1 MLRKTL
7 IPVLLMMLPV
17 VSMAQVKD
25 LDEIKVLNA
34 NRIDDAEQVVQF
46 VDSNLCKYVG
56 EMKEVGQGWI
66 INVKQRICK
75 NQVEPV
81 NMIAYPNGRYITPI
95 PIGKSWL
102 IINRN

>member
-34 NRIDDAEQVVQF
+34 NRIDDAEQVV
-46 VDSNLCKYVG
+46 
-56 EMKEVGQGWI
+56 
-66 INVKQRICK
+66 
-75 NQVEPV
+75 
-81 NMIAYPNGRYITPI
+81 
-95 PIGKSWL
+95 
-102 IINRN
+102 